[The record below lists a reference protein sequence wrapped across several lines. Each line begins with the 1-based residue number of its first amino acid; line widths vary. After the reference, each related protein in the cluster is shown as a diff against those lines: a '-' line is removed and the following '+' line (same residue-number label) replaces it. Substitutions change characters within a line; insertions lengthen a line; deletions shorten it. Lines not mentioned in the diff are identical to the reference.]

1 MNKTAMI
8 AHDISRLLCA
18 FFFGPRDHRYWSL
31 LVINPPSLS
40 KYRYPILTFT
50 QVADLRISMKFYAH
64 PAGTVVAGT
73 MDEFAFPPSAVHDIH
88 WSAVCWIV
96 PFVLCGQ

>member
-1 MNKTAMI
+1 M
-8 AHDISRLLCA
+8 
-18 FFFGPRDHRYWSL
+18 
-31 LVINPPSLS
+31 VIVSNPPSLS

-50 QVADLRISMKFYAH
+50 QVTDLRIFMKFYAH

-73 MDEFAFPPSAVHDIH
+73 MDESAFPPSAVHDIH

-96 PFVLCGQ
+96 LFVLCGQ

>member
-1 MNKTAMI
+1 
-8 AHDISRLLCA
+8 
-18 FFFGPRDHRYWSL
+18 
-31 LVINPPSLS
+31 
-40 KYRYPILTFT
+40 
-50 QVADLRISMKFYAH
+50 MKFYAH

-73 MDEFAFPPSAVHDIH
+73 MDESAFPPSAVHDIH